1 MRANREVNMDY
12 KDAGVDIE
20 AGYKAVSL
28 MKQYVKS
35 TYNNSVLGDIG
46 SFGGCYALDDKP
58 DGDVLVA
65 GTDGVGTKLKYA
77 FIMDKHDTIGIDAV
91 AMCVNDIVALGA
103 KPLIFLD
110 YIAISKLVPEK
121 VAEIVK
127 GVADGCRQG
136 VSALIG
142 GETAEMPGFYAKDEY
157 DIAGFAVGIVKKD
170 KIIDGSKIKAGDA
183 LIGLASSGIH
193 SNGFSLVRKIF
204 GEDKKVLTS
213 YNEEL
218 GGVLGE
224 VLLTPTRIYVK
235 SLMKLVETFEI
246 KGMAHITGGGF
257 IENIPR
263 MFTKG
268 LTAKIDRN
276 SYEVPPVFKL
286 MQKMSG
292 ISDRKIYNTFNM
304 GIGMVLAVDK
314 SIASAV
320 ISEANALGENACL
333 LGEVVLGD
341 EVIL

>member
-1 MRANREVNMDY
+1 
-12 KDAGVDIE
+12 
-20 AGYKAVSL
+20 
-28 MKQYVKS
+28 
-35 TYNNSVLGDIG
+35 
-46 SFGGCYALDDKP
+46 
-58 DGDVLVA
+58 
-65 GTDGVGTKLKYA
+65 
-77 FIMDKHDTIGIDAV
+77 
-91 AMCVNDIVALGA
+91 
-103 KPLIFLD
+103 
-110 YIAISKLVPEK
+110 
-121 VAEIVK
+121 
-127 GVADGCRQG
+127 
-136 VSALIG
+136 
-142 GETAEMPGFYAKDEY
+142 
-157 DIAGFAVGIVKKD
+157 
-170 KIIDGSKIKAGDA
+170 
-183 LIGLASSGIH
+183 
-193 SNGFSLVRKIF
+193 
-204 GEDKKVLTS
+204 
-213 YNEEL
+213 
-218 GGVLGE
+218 
-224 VLLTPTRIYVK
+224 VK

-320 ISEANALGENACL
+320 ISEAIALGENACL

>member
-1 MRANREVNMDY
+1 MDY